1 MKACKY
7 KKFPLEKETNSIA
20 CRVLQ
25 SIAEYYRVLQSI
37 TENYRES
44 LFTITKYYREFSNCK
59 CNFSLKSKKDC
70 LIRRAGI

>member
-25 SIAEYYRVLQSI
+25 SIAEYYRVLQRITENHYSLSQSI
-37 TENYRES
+37 TENFQTAS
-44 LFTITKYYREFSNCK
+44 VISV
-59 CNFSLKSKKDC
+59 
-70 LIRRAGI
+70 